1 MNDVLR
7 VLIVDDEELGRD
19 VLRVR
24 IEDMPDIEIIGEAAD
39 GRSAVEEILRLR
51 PDLVFLDVQM
61 PGMDGLEVLETVA
74 REYLPAVV
82 LVTAHD
88 DHAIRAFELHAL
100 DYLLKPVS
108 MKRLVAALDRA
119 RERRVRDQVAEA
131 HARVVAFLDDPEPAA
146 AVGTGPEP
154 ISEGGEGRP
163 APLRR
168 IVVRENE
175 DYRLIPTRDIDA
187 LEAASNYVRVVCRD
201 QVYLVR
207 GTLIEYERS
216 LDPTVFVRVH
226 RSTIVNLSRVER
238 VTPELHGDF
247 TLTLDSGRKYRMSR
261 SYRRRVLP

>member
-154 ISEGGEGRP
+154 VSEGGEGRP

-187 LEAASNYVRVVCRD
+187 LEAASNYVRVVRRD